1 VGIKS
6 LINKVDEAKSNESL
20 QGYEGKGTAIYFDG
34 FSRGILSE
42 ELKFK
47 HRVRRPPTDPVNALL
62 SLGYTLLFNTV
73 LATLGLAG
81 FDPYL
86 GFLHA
91 TEYGLPSLALDLM
104 EEWRPIII
112 DTLRGL
118 VILIKRS
125 N

>member
-1 VGIKS
+1 MGIRS

-34 FSRGILSE
+34 FSRGILSG

-73 LATLGLAG
+73 LAG
-81 FDPYL
+81 L
-86 GFLHA
+86 GFKVFIN
-91 TEYGLPSLALDLM
+91 DFM
-104 EEWRPIII
+104 VEENYLIECTKNRPF
-112 DTLRGL
+112 DNFPQTVKLF
-118 VILIKRS
+118 
-125 N
+125 